1 MSPTKLQLLRL
12 LQHHSVFQP
21 NIPVSLTK
29 IARTLGLPRQRVHTL
44 YHQLALDYNLP
55 SVAKP
60 GFGQLDQKT
69 KHTIASLGGKAVHAQ
84 GKAHYLTEDEVKRG
98 QQTRLLKRTRKRNSS
113 SSIIPLAQTTKSQL
127 LKLLQRSQSDQ
138 PNMPVSLSDLAQTL
152 GVSRERIRQLYNEL
166 VNEYE
171 LLPSVKKPGGWSKK
185 RTQEHKINYQ
195 VLDQKV
201 KALREKGMDYQQI
214 KQELGISAW
223 QVRLAIKRL
232 KSTGETPRKLT
243 SQKTLAFEAKVRELS
258 AQGMGASEIA
268 RKIGMSAA
276 SVLYALNRLNVP
288 LSQRRRGGYQRTG
301 RRPGR
306 QPRNTKRSP
315 SP

>member
-12 LQHHSVFQP
+12 LHHHSVFQP

-29 IARTLGLPRQRVHTL
+29 IARTLCLPRQRAHTL

-84 GKAHYLTEDEVKRG
+84 GKAHYLTEEEVKRG
-98 QQTRLLKRTRKRNSS
+98 QQIRLQKRTHKRNSS
-113 SSIIPLAQTTKSQL
+113 TSITPLAQTTKSQL
-127 LKLLQRSQSDQ
+127 LILLQRSQNDQ
-138 PNMPVSLSDLAQTL
+138 PNMPVSLSKLAQTL
-152 GVSRERIRQLYNEL
+152 GVSRERIRQLYQQL
-166 VNEYE
+166 ATAYT
-171 LLPSVKKPGGWSKK
+171 LPPIQKKGGWNKQ
-185 RTQEHKINYQ
+185 RTQKQKDGYQ
-195 VLDQKV
+195 KLDQKIKV
-201 KALREKGMDYQQI
+201 LREKGMHSPQI
-214 KQELGISAW
+214 SQELGISAW

-232 KSTGETPRKLT
+232 RFAGETSRKLT

-276 SVLYALNRLNVP
+276 SVLYALNRLDVP
-288 LSQRRRGGYQRTG
+288 LSQRRGYQRTG

-306 QPRNTKRSP
+306 QPRNNKRLP
-315 SP
+315 ST